1 MGKLA
6 FGRAEKGGACPPLS
20 RALFKKLSRGII
32 AVLVYFISC
41 SFIFE
46 TYLLWICWKSV

>member
-20 RALFKKLSRGII
+20 RALFKKIVKRNYCG
-32 AVLVYFISC
+32 
-41 SFIFE
+41 
-46 TYLLWICWKSV
+46 TRLLH